1 VQYRDSSTV
10 DRTDLIRRIISL
22 NSVAS
27 RISTSRSGV
36 EQSILFAL
44 VIAVWGILLY
54 EALLATH

>member
-36 EQSILFAL
+36 EQGVLFAL